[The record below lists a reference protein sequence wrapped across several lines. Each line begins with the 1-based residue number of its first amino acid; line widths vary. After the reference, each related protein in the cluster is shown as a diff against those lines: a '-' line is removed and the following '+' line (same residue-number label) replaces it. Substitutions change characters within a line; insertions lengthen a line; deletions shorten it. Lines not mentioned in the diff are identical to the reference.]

1 MRQFKQLQSLEQI
14 EDFIQENKLTLLYF
28 SQPNCSVCH
37 GLLPQIQQLMHEFPL
52 IQLGQINTHEIEAV
66 AGRFTIFTV
75 PVILLFVNGK
85 EYLREA
91 RIVQLQ
97 LFREKVHKIYKNV
110 VEPE

>member
-1 MRQFKQLQSLEQI
+1 MRPLEPLHSLEQI
-14 EDFIQENKLTLLYF
+14 DTFIKAHDLVLLYF

-37 GLLPQIQQLMHEFPL
+37 GLLPQVEDLMAQYPDIH
-52 IQLGQINTHEIEAV
+52 LGQINTHEIEAV
-66 AGRFTIFTV
+66 AGQFSIFTV

-97 LFREKVHKIYKNV
+97 LFDEKVNKIYENV
-110 VEPE
+110 VGSE